1 MSFFFG
7 LFRLVKILKFFF
19 KRRHTDK
26 LSTLITLFNTTYTY
40 LEFRP
45 IKKFL
50 KTNILMHIHQ
60 YQTKM
65 SLKQPATLQND
76 FFSSLEFVR
85 RKFFSSSSFFS
96 FIQFFNIR
104 QKEKVN
110 KTLNYP
116 IIEDLKGGKNLSHF
130 ILHYTGL
137 FAVQHILQ
145 IIELI

>member
-1 MSFFFG
+1 
-7 LFRLVKILKFFF
+7 
-19 KRRHTDK
+19 
-26 LSTLITLFNTTYTY
+26 
-40 LEFRP
+40 
-45 IKKFL
+45 
-50 KTNILMHIHQ
+50 
-60 YQTKM
+60 M
-65 SLKQPATLQND
+65 SLKQPATLQNE

-85 RKFFSSSSFFS
+85 RIYFFLLLLFFS